1 MVSSACV
8 YLLHCSDDSLY
19 CGWTTNVERRL
30 KAHSAGKASRYTSR
44 RLPVQLVYAK
54 QMPDRSAA
62 MREEARIKRLSRPA
76 KLALVR
82 ASGIA
87 IGDAMPERPRLGP
100 AAR

>member
-1 MVSSACV
+1 MASSACV
-8 YLLHCSDDSLY
+8 YLLRCSDDSLY

-44 RLPVQLVYAK
+44 PVQLVYTR
-54 QMPDRSAA
+54 QMADRSAA

-82 ASGIA
+82 ASSMAVGGCDQGPGHA
-87 IGDAMPERPRLGP
+87 DART
-100 AAR
+100 A